1 MYIFYILLNKNVNQQ
16 SNFFTFIENVAV
28 ILGTASECYTSN
40 GQTKKSNDDGVLY
53 ECRMEAGAT
62 VRKCLK
68 FTRGVYQK

>member
-1 MYIFYILLNKNVNQQ
+1 MIFIQNV
-16 SNFFTFIENVAV
+16 VV
-28 ILGTASECYTSN
+28 ILGSATECYTSN

-68 FTRGVYQK
+68 FTRGVYENNIFVVNGCFGMDNL